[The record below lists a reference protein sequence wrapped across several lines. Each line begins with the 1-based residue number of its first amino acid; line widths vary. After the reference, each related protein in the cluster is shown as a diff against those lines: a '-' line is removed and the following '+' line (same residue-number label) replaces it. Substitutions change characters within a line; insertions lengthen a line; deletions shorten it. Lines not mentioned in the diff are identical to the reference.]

1 MTSSMTL
8 KGTIL
13 SGVLVLLAMMVA
25 SYLEKPDDAVK
36 LNVQFADLPDGTTYQ
51 ATTTL
56 DAPAKNISVKIEN
69 SGHRP
74 VSQ

>member
-1 MTSSMTL
+1 
-8 KGTIL
+8 
-13 SGVLVLLAMMVA
+13 MMVA
-25 SYLEKPDDAVK
+25 SYLEKPEDAVK

-51 ATTTL
+51 AATTL